1 MIIKTAS
8 SIYEVRED
16 QASFRRIHEFGRSSS
31 TLPIGQWYRFQR
43 MSPVT
48 VGEPVRFFWVL
59 GEEGG
64 VARIGLWATSPVVEV
79 LPDDAA
85 RSEANSFLLAERRTG
100 TSRS

>member
-1 MIIKTAS
+1 MIIKTAT

-16 QASFRRIHEFGRSSS
+16 QKTFRRIHEFGRSAS

-59 GEEGG
+59 GEEAG
-64 VARIGLWATSPVVEV
+64 VARIGLWATSPVLEA
-79 LPDDAA
+79 LPDGSAEGEA
-85 RSEANSFLLAERRTG
+85 RSFLQAERRTG
-100 TSRS
+100 TSRT